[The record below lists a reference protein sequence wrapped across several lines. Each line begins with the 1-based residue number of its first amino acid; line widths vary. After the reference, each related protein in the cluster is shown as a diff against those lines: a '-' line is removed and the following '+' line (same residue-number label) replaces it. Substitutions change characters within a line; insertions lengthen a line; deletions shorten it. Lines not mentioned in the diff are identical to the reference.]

1 MASTFSEGHVL
12 SQGVYVVCVC
22 VCVCVGGWVDR
33 HKDHC
38 IRISAE
44 RV

>member
-12 SQGVYVVCVC
+12 SQGRYMVCVC
-22 VCVCVGGWVDR
+22 VWVDI

-38 IRISAE
+38 IRISLE